1 MIDMK
6 YKVYCISAMMLCC
19 VVSKAQEKDTVEV
32 GDSVKKR
39 KCQPCMEEREDTY
52 HTWEGVERDGQEAQR
67 RSHGQYTWHQRLQYV
82 DGRRRDF

>member
-32 GDSVKKR
+32 GDSVKKENVSR
-39 KCQPCMEEREDTY
+39 VMEEREDTY
-52 HTWEGVERDGQEAQR
+52 HTWEGGLSGTDKEAQR
-67 RSHGQYTWHQRLQYV
+67 RKPWSVHMASAVTVR
-82 DGRRRDF
+82 

>member
-32 GDSVKKR
+32 GDSVKKENVSR
-39 KCQPCMEEREDTY
+39 VWKNVKTRTIRGKVLSGTDKRPKGGAMVSKMCI
-52 HTWEGVERDGQEAQR
+52 RDSR
-67 RSHGQYTWHQRLQYV
+67 
-82 DGRRRDF
+82 

>member
-32 GDSVKKR
+32 GDSVKKE
-39 KCQPCMEEREDTY
+39 MSAVY
-52 HTWEGVERDGQEAQR
+52 
-67 RSHGQYTWHQRLQYV
+67 
-82 DGRRRDF
+82 GRT

>member
-32 GDSVKKR
+32 GAVS
-39 KCQPCMEEREDTY
+39 
-52 HTWEGVERDGQEAQR
+52 
-67 RSHGQYTWHQRLQYV
+67 YTHLRAHET
-82 DGRRRDF
+82 